1 MDLAL
6 DVLSWLCLVAGV
18 LFGITAGIGLLRLP
32 DLFTR
37 MHAAGIGDTLA
48 AGLIVLGL
56 DQARADHGLHYLHQ
70 PDLDPRA
77 GQGRAARRPETAA
90 RPGPRHRP
98 RHRQGRRV
106 IENLIDI
113 ALLGFLVAVALAI
126 VRLRNLFAV
135 VMLSGIYS
143 LLSAGIFVQLDAVD
157 VAFTEAAVGAGITT
171 ILMLGTLALTTDTER
186 PPVKRQWLPL
196 VLVIVTGAALVYGTL
211 DLPLFGDPNAPANL
225 HVAPRYIE
233 QSGQEVGV
241 PNIVTSVLAS
251 YRGYDTLGEVTVIF
265 TAGIGVLALLGA
277 KRRRKRKK
285 DQP

>member
-1 MDLAL
+1 
-6 DVLSWLCLVAGV
+6 
-18 LFGITAGIGLLRLP
+18 
-32 DLFTR
+32 
-37 MHAAGIGDTLA
+37 
-48 AGLIVLGL
+48 
-56 DQARADHGLHYLHQ
+56 
-70 PDLDPRA
+70 
-77 GQGRAARRPETAA
+77 
-90 RPGPRHRP
+90 
-98 RHRQGRRV
+98 
-106 IENLIDI
+106 
-113 ALLGFLVAVALAI
+113 VALAI

-196 VLVIVTGAALVYGTL
+196 VVVIATGAALIYGTL

-233 QSGQEVGV
+233 QSGQEIGV

-265 TAGIGVLALLGA
+265 TAGIGVMLLLGA
-277 KRRRKRKK
+277 SRRRKRKK

>member
-1 MDLAL
+1 M
-6 DVLSWLCLVAGV
+6 
-18 LFGITAGIGLLRLP
+18 
-32 DLFTR
+32 
-37 MHAAGIGDTLA
+37 
-48 AGLIVLGL
+48 
-56 DQARADHGLHYLHQ
+56 
-70 PDLDPRA
+70 
-77 GQGRAARRPETAA
+77 
-90 RPGPRHRP
+90 
-98 RHRQGRRV
+98 
-106 IENLIDI
+106 
-113 ALLGFLVAVALAI
+113 AVALAI

-157 VAFTEAAVGAGITT
+157 VAFTEAAVGAGIIT

-196 VLVIVTGAALVYGTL
+196 VVVIATGAALIYGTM

-225 HVAPRYIE
+225 HVVPRYIE
-233 QSGQEVGV
+233 QSGQEIGV

-265 TAGIGVLALLGA
+265 TAGIGVMVLLGA

-285 DQP
+285 DRP